1 MTLLCALASVLWL
14 NEKNKKNVRQ
24 SIIIFGAT
32 EILTAESP
40 SSELLHTCI
49 GKIVIVKLRGGK
61 SIRGRLHDFDQYMNL
76 VIQDAVELLNKND
89 HGSIGANNRLSTV
102 LLRADNILIIAIE
115 SSI

>member
-1 MTLLCALASVLWL
+1 
-14 NEKNKKNVRQ
+14 
-24 SIIIFGAT
+24 
-32 EILTAESP
+32 LTAESP

-89 HGSIGANNRLSTV
+89 HGSIDPSNRLGTV